1 MRKTP
6 LLAAAFALAG
16 LSFGAS
22 ASLPSSERFESC
34 SKGSLSTAGATE
46 FVNDGNF
53 ASMPGRSVPTIK
65 TSAAYLDEM
74 IELNAWL
81 HAGASDML
89 AKSAGLSIELNRE
102 EQYSLGMID
111 CAECERTQHTERRY
125 LVGLSRP
132 VGQRLDFSTVGEKA
146 GDQSFQR
153 GALRTMGHG
162 DFTWT
167 TKLESPGAA
176 GLRVSLSGLD
186 LPSNAAL
193 YVFNKRGEA
202 FGPYLARGVNGSGEL
217 TTNMVSGDT
226 AFLQLRVTGKAS
238 GYPGSLAFR
247 IDEIGHISDRFALAS
262 DLNAAG
268 GLMDK
273 THCTSGIA
281 NAGCIEN
288 AECFGTGQF
297 GEINNLRK
305 AIAAMLYRSGGGYY
319 ICTGGLIDNAAGDP
333 MFLTANHCLSKGNEA
348 NSLEVYWNHTV
359 SCGTRSCS
367 SAWNVQGRAS
377 EVGASILASNRTGD
391 FTLLRLNSSLPS
403 GAYRMGW
410 TSQPVANTAN
420 TQLHRVS
427 HPQGAPQAYSEQRV
441 FTGSGIC
448 GTLPRGT
455 YIYSTDNLGATE
467 GGSSGSPVL
476 NSSGQIVGQLY
487 GACGTNLNDVCD
499 SGSNRTVDGA
509 LAAYF
514 SQVETH
520 LTGGGSG
527 PGDPGDPGDP
537 GTGFSL
543 SGNGS
548 KVQGRWR
555 ASLDWSGSAGGNV
568 DVFREGS
575 KIATVGGS
583 SYVDQTNFK
592 GSGSLTYKVCNAGST
607 TACSNELTLVF

>member
-1 MRKTP
+1 MRKTS

-16 LSFGAS
+16 LSLGAS
-22 ASLPSSERFESC
+22 ASLPSPERFEAC
-34 SKGSLSTAGATE
+34 AKGSMSAQGAAE
-46 FVNDGNF
+46 NVDVGDY

-65 TSAAYLDEM
+65 SSAIYLDEM

-81 HAGASDML
+81 RDGASHL
-89 AKSAGLSIELNRE
+89 LPKSAGFAIELNRE
-102 EQYSLGMID
+102 EQFSLGMID
-111 CAECERTQHTERRY
+111 CAECERMQHSERRY

-132 VGQRLDFSTVGEKA
+132 VGHQVDFSRAGKKA
-146 GDQSFQR
+146 GDRSFQR
-153 GALRTMGHG
+153 GALHALGNG

-176 GLRVSLSGLD
+176 GLRLSLSGLD

-202 FGPYLARGVNGSGEL
+202 FGPYLARGTNSSGEL
-217 TTNMVSGDT
+217 TTNMVSGDV
-226 AFLQLRVTGKAS
+226 AFLQLRVSGKTS
-238 GYPGSLAFR
+238 GHPGSLAFR

-268 GLMDK
+268 GVMAK

-281 NAGCIEN
+281 NASCVEN
-288 AECFGTGQF
+288 AECYGTGYF
-297 GEINNLRK
+297 GQINNLRK
-305 AIAAMLYRSGGGYY
+305 AIASMLFRSGGGYY
-319 ICTGGLIDNAAGDP
+319 ICTGGLIDNAAGAP

-348 NSLEVYWNHTV
+348 GSLEVYWNHTV
-359 SCGTRSCS
+359 ACGTRSCKG
-367 SAWNVQGRAS
+367 AWDVQGRAS
-377 EVGASILASNRTGD
+377 DVGASILATNRTGD
-391 FTLLRLNSSLPS
+391 FTLLQLNSSLPS

-410 TSQPVANTAN
+410 SSQPVANTAN
-420 TQLHRVS
+420 TQLHRIS

-441 FTGSGIC
+441 YTGTGIC

-455 YIYSTDNLGATE
+455 YIYSSDNLGATE

-476 NSSGQIVGQLY
+476 NSNGQIVGQLY

-499 SGSNRTVDGA
+499 SNSNRTVDGA
-509 LAAYF
+509 LAGYY
-514 SQVETH
+514 SQVESH

-527 PGDPGDPGDP
+527 PGDPGDPG
-537 GTGFSL
+537 TGFNLAGS
-543 SGNGS
+543 GS

-568 DVFREGS
+568 DIFREGS

-583 SYVDQTNFK
+583 SYVDQTSFK
-592 GSGSLTYKVCNAGST
+592 GGGSLTYKVCDAGT
-607 TACSNELTLVF
+607 TTCSNELTLVF